1 MLNCIMKLHTPLFA
15 LILIAASNISLSA
28 QTFTFGNNT
37 SAGQAQANFDD
48 LESGSTT
55 SGGLTLTATASS
67 GTFNSTPAGGFGINA
82 MPSDDITNQFDN
94 QSTDGAEFMT
104 FSFNQNVD
112 FVSIELTEFGADEAF
127 LTIAGITTII
137 GSNSF
142 IFAPGTTLA
151 ANTDATFGFQSGNG
165 FELASLAVMTV
176 PEPRT
181 YALLSGYCALAV
193 VMLRRNSQ

>member
-1 MLNCIMKLHTPLFA
+1 MKPQTPLLT
-15 LILIAASNISLSA
+15 LITIAAFNLSVSA
-28 QTFTFGNNT
+28 QTFTFGSNT
-37 SAGQAQANFDD
+37 SAGQAQADFDD
-48 LESGSTT
+48 LASGSTI

-82 MPSDDITNQFDN
+82 NASDDITNQFDN
-94 QSTDGAEFMT
+94 KSTDGAEFMT

-142 IFAPGTTLA
+142 IFASGTTLA
-151 ANTDATFGFQSGNG
+151 ANTDATFGFHSGNG
-165 FELASLAVMTV
+165 FELASLVVAVV
-176 PEPRT
+176 PEPGT
-181 YALLSGYCALAV
+181 YALLSGCCALAA
-193 VMLRRNSQ
+193 VMLRRR

>member
-1 MLNCIMKLHTPLFA
+1 MKPHTPLLA
-15 LILIAASNISLSA
+15 LITIAAFNLSVSA

-37 SAGQAQANFDD
+37 SAGQAQADFDD
-48 LESGSTT
+48 LASGSTI
-55 SGGLTLTATASS
+55 SGGLTLTAAASS
-67 GTFNSTPAGGFGINA
+67 GTFNSTTSGGFGINA
-82 MPSDDITNQFDN
+82 MPSGDITNLFDN
-94 QSTDGAEFMT
+94 QSTDGAEFLT

-142 IFAPGTTLA
+142 IFASGTTLA
-151 ANTDATFGFQSGNG
+151 ANTDATFGFHSGNG
-165 FELASLAVMTV
+165 FELASLVVAVV

-181 YALLSGYCALAV
+181 YALLSGCCALAV
-193 VMLRRNSQ
+193 AMLRRH

>member
-1 MLNCIMKLHTPLFA
+1 MKLHTPLFA

-142 IFAPGTTLA
+142 IFASGTTLA
-151 ANTDATFGFQSGNG
+151 ANTDATFGFHSGNG
-165 FELASLAVMTV
+165 FELASLVVTVV

-181 YALLSGYCALAV
+181 YALLSGCCALAA
-193 VMLRRNSQ
+193 VMLRRR

>member
-1 MLNCIMKLHTPLFA
+1 MKPQTPLLA
-15 LILIAASNISLSA
+15 LITIAAFNLSVSA

-37 SAGQAQANFDD
+37 SAGQAQADFDD
-48 LESGSTT
+48 LASGSTI
-55 SGGLTLTATASS
+55 SGGLTLTAAASS
-67 GTFNSTPAGGFGINA
+67 GTFNSTTSGGFGINA
-82 MPSDDITNQFDN
+82 MPSGDITNLFDN

-112 FVSIELTEFGADEAF
+112 FVSIELTKFGADEAF

-142 IFAPGTTLA
+142 IFASGTTLA
-151 ANTDATFGFQSGNG
+151 ANTDATFGFHSGNG
-165 FELASLAVMTV
+165 FELASLVVTVV

-181 YALLSGYCALAV
+181 YALLSGCCALAV
-193 VMLRRNSQ
+193 AMLRRR

>member
-1 MLNCIMKLHTPLFA
+1 MKPQTPLLA
-15 LILIAASNISLSA
+15 LITIAAFNLSVSA

-37 SAGQAQANFDD
+37 SAGQAQADFDD
-48 LESGSTT
+48 LASGSTI
-55 SGGLTLTATASS
+55 SGGLTLTAAASS

-82 MPSDDITNQFDN
+82 MPSGDITNLFDN
-94 QSTDGAEFMT
+94 QSIDGAEFMT

-137 GSNSF
+137 GSSSF
-142 IFAPGTTLA
+142 IFASGTTLA

-165 FELASLAVMTV
+165 FELSSLVVTVV
-176 PEPRT
+176 PEPGT
-181 YALLSGYCALAV
+181 YALLSGCCALV
-193 VMLRRNSQ
+193 VAMLRRR

>member
-1 MLNCIMKLHTPLFA
+1 MKPHTPLLA
-15 LILIAASNISLSA
+15 LITIAAFNLSVSA

-37 SAGQAQANFDD
+37 SAGQAQADFDD
-48 LESGSTT
+48 LASGSTI
-55 SGGLTLTATASS
+55 SGGLTLTAAASS
-67 GTFNSTPAGGFGINA
+67 GTFNSTTSGGFGINA
-82 MPSDDITNQFDN
+82 MPSGDITNLFDN
-94 QSTDGAEFMT
+94 QSTDGAEFLT

-142 IFAPGTTLA
+142 IFASGTTLA
-151 ANTDATFGFQSGNG
+151 ANTDATFGFHSGNG
-165 FELASLAVMTV
+165 FELASLVVAVV

-181 YALLSGYCALAV
+181 YALLSGCCALAV
-193 VMLRRNSQ
+193 AMLRRR

>member
-1 MLNCIMKLHTPLFA
+1 MKSQTPLLT
-15 LILIAASNISLSA
+15 LITIAAFNLSVSA

-37 SAGQAQANFDD
+37 NAGQAQADFDD
-48 LESGSTT
+48 LESGSTI

-82 MPSDDITNQFDN
+82 MPPGDITNQFDN
-94 QSTDGAEFMT
+94 QSADGAEFMT

-112 FVSIELTEFGADEAF
+112 FVSIELTEFGDDEAF

-142 IFAPGTTLA
+142 IFASGTTLA
-151 ANTDATFGFQSGNG
+151 ANTDATFGFHSGNG
-165 FELASLAVMTV
+165 FELASLVVTVV

-181 YALLSGYCALAV
+181 YALLSGCCAMAA
-193 VMLRRNSQ
+193 VMLRRR

>member
-1 MLNCIMKLHTPLFA
+1 MKPQTPLLT
-15 LILIAASNISLSA
+15 LITIAAFNLSVSA

-37 SAGQAQANFDD
+37 SAGQAQADFDD
-48 LESGSTT
+48 LASGSTI
-55 SGGLTLTATASS
+55 SGGLTLTAAASS
-67 GTFNSTPAGGFGINA
+67 GTFNSTTSGGFGINA
-82 MPSDDITNQFDN
+82 MPSGDITNLFDN

-112 FVSIELTEFGADEAF
+112 FVSIELTKFGADEAF

-142 IFAPGTTLA
+142 IFASGTTLA
-151 ANTDATFGFQSGNG
+151 ANTDATFGYHSGNG
-165 FELASLAVMTV
+165 FELASLVVTVV

-181 YALLSGYCALAV
+181 YALLSGCCALAV
-193 VMLRRNSQ
+193 AMLRRR

>member
-1 MLNCIMKLHTPLFA
+1 MKLHTPLFA
-15 LILIAASNISLSA
+15 LILITASNISLSA

>member
-1 MLNCIMKLHTPLFA
+1 MKPQTPLLA
-15 LILIAASNISLSA
+15 LITIAAFNLSVSA

-37 SAGQAQANFDD
+37 SAGQAQADFDD
-48 LESGSTT
+48 LASGSTI
-55 SGGLTLTATASS
+55 SGGLTLTAAASS

-82 MPSDDITNQFDN
+82 MPSGDITNLFDN

-112 FVSIELTEFGADEAF
+112 FVSIELTKFGDDEAF

-142 IFAPGTTLA
+142 IFASGTTLA
-151 ANTDATFGFQSGNG
+151 ANTDATFGFHSGNG
-165 FELASLAVMTV
+165 FELASLVVTVV

-181 YALLSGYCALAV
+181 YALLSGCCALAV
-193 VMLRRNSQ
+193 AMLRRR

>member
-1 MLNCIMKLHTPLFA
+1 MKPQTPLLA
-15 LILIAASNISLSA
+15 LITIAAFNLSVSA

-37 SAGQAQANFDD
+37 SAGQAQADFDD
-48 LESGSTT
+48 LASGSTI
-55 SGGLTLTATASS
+55 SGGLTLTAAASS

-82 MPSDDITNQFDN
+82 MPSGDITNLFDN
-94 QSTDGAEFMT
+94 QSIDGAEFMT

-137 GSNSF
+137 GSSSF
-142 IFAPGTTLA
+142 IFASGTTLA

-165 FELASLAVMTV
+165 FELSSLVVAVV
-176 PEPRT
+176 PEPGT
-181 YALLSGYCALAV
+181 YALLSGCCALV
-193 VMLRRNSQ
+193 VAMLRRR

>member
-1 MLNCIMKLHTPLFA
+1 MKPHTPLLA
-15 LILIAASNISLSA
+15 LITIAAFNLSVSA

-37 SAGQAQANFDD
+37 SAGQAQADFDD
-48 LESGSTT
+48 LASGSTI
-55 SGGLTLTATASS
+55 SGGLTLTAAASS
-67 GTFNSTPAGGFGINA
+67 GTFNSTTSGGFGINA
-82 MPSDDITNQFDN
+82 MPSGDITNLFDN

-142 IFAPGTTLA
+142 IFASGTTLA
-151 ANTDATFGFQSGNG
+151 ANTDATFGFHSGNG
-165 FELASLAVMTV
+165 FELASLVVAVV

-181 YALLSGYCALAV
+181 YALLSGCCALAV
-193 VMLRRNSQ
+193 AMLRRR

>member
-1 MLNCIMKLHTPLFA
+1 MKPQTPLLA
-15 LILIAASNISLSA
+15 LITIAAFNLSVSA

-37 SAGQAQANFDD
+37 SAGQAQADFDD
-48 LESGSTT
+48 LASGSTI
-55 SGGLTLTATASS
+55 SGGLTLTAAASS
-67 GTFNSTPAGGFGINA
+67 GTFNSTTSGGFGINA
-82 MPSDDITNQFDN
+82 MPSGDITNLFDN

-142 IFAPGTTLA
+142 IFASGTTLA
-151 ANTDATFGFQSGNG
+151 ANTDATFGFHSGNG
-165 FELASLAVMTV
+165 FELASLVVAVV
-176 PEPRT
+176 PEPGT
-181 YALLSGYCALAV
+181 YALLSGCCALAV
-193 VMLRRNSQ
+193 AMLRRR

>member
-1 MLNCIMKLHTPLFA
+1 MKPQTPLLA
-15 LILIAASNISLSA
+15 LITIAAFNLSVSA

-37 SAGQAQANFDD
+37 SAGQAQADFDD
-48 LESGSTT
+48 LASGSTI
-55 SGGLTLTATASS
+55 SGGLTLTAAASS
-67 GTFNSTPAGGFGINA
+67 GTFNSTTSGGFGINA
-82 MPSDDITNQFDN
+82 MPSGDITNLFDN

-112 FVSIELTEFGADEAF
+112 FVSIELTKFGADEAF

-142 IFAPGTTLA
+142 IFASGTTLA
-151 ANTDATFGFQSGNG
+151 ANTDATFGYHSGNG
-165 FELASLAVMTV
+165 FELASLVVTVV

-181 YALLSGYCALAV
+181 YALLSGCCALAV
-193 VMLRRNSQ
+193 AMLRRR